1 MLEVIFKIVVTAVI
15 ASVAF
20 GGIYAVW
27 TKPIDIIGTLSK
39 PFSFISFQK
48 RPKLDVEV
56 KQVTGAQF
64 RGMPCLLF
72 YVLRFVNTSGE
83 NITVKEIVLRVKGRE
98 DIDSTV
104 ITTGQVEN
112 PKGEKTESIIVQIG
126 SPPRNANM
134 VLVGWKNFRPIL
146 NEYRTLSP
154 GAVLAGSA
162 AYVIDRMTMDQF
174 KQLKAVELVAI
185 DFAGNEA
192 AKQIDIAPEWLS
204 QAENASVAEREF
216 LSKGGQEI
224 IWK

>member
-1 MLEVIFKIVVTAVI
+1 MEIIFKIFLTVVI
-15 ASVAF
+15 AASAF

-48 RPKLDVEV
+48 KSKLDVEF
-56 KQVTGAQF
+56 KQVMGAQY

-83 NITVKEIVLRVKGRE
+83 NVTVKEIVLRVKGRE

-112 PKGEKTESIIVQIG
+112 KGEKTESIIVQIG
-126 SPPRNANM
+126 SPPRNANI
-134 VLVGWKNFRPIL
+134 VLIGWKNFRPIL
-146 NEYRTLSP
+146 AEYRTLSP

-162 AYVIDRMTMDQF
+162 AFVIDRMTMAQF
-174 KQLKAVELVAI
+174 KQIKTVELVAI

-192 AKQIDIAPEWLS
+192 TMQIDIAPEWLS
-204 QAENASVAEREF
+204 QAGSASVAEQEF

>member
-1 MLEVIFKIVVTAVI
+1 MWEIIFKIASTAVI

-39 PFSFISFQK
+39 PFSFISFKKTSQ
-48 RPKLDVEV
+48 LDVDF
-56 KQVTGAQF
+56 KQVVGARF

-83 NITVKEIVLRVKGRE
+83 NVTVKEIVLRVKGRQ
-98 DIDSTV
+98 DVDSTV
-104 ITTGQVEN
+104 LTTGQAET
-112 PKGEKTESIIVQIG
+112 PKGEKIESILVQIG
-126 SPPRNANM
+126 NPPFANII
-134 VLVGWKNFRPIL
+134 LNGWKNFRPVL
-146 NEYRTLSP
+146 GEYKTLSP

-162 AYVIDRMTMDQF
+162 AFVIDGMTIDQF
-174 KQLKAVELVAI
+174 KQLKTVEVVAI

-192 AKQIDIAPEWLS
+192 TKEIEIAPEWLA
-204 QAENASVAEREF
+204 QAQTASVAEREF
-216 LSKGGQEI
+216 LARGQEI